1 MKKLKRFFII
11 FIFLCLYIYISAISY
26 VKVVSNDLQ
35 ESIFRLHV
43 IANSDSIED
52 QNLKLKV
59 RDNIIKYM
67 NSLCSN
73 TKSKSEAIQIAKEH
87 SEEFYDIA
95 KRTVEENGYTYDVK
109 LNFGNYNF
117 PTKKYGDIIFP
128 SGNYDALKIELGN
141 ANGQNWWC
149 VMFPPLCF
157 VDISSGIVP
166 DESKDTLKNSLS
178 NDEEYM
184 LINEEKNSNVKLKFK
199 LIEMFQNVKIKTA
212 KK

>member
-1 MKKLKRFFII
+1 MKKIKRFFII

-35 ESIFRLHV
+35 QSIFRLHV

-52 QNLKLKV
+52 QNLKFKV
-59 RDNIIKYM
+59 RDKIIEHM

-87 SEEFYDIA
+87 SDEFYDIA
-95 KRTVEENGYTYDVK
+95 KKTLEENGYSYDVK

-128 SGNYDALKIELGN
+128 SGNYDALKI
-141 ANGQNWWC
+141 
-149 VMFPPLCF
+149 
-157 VDISSGIVP
+157 DSGIVP
-166 DESKDTLKNSLS
+166 DESKDILKDSLS
-178 NDEEYM
+178 NDEEYI
-184 LINEEKNSNVKLKFK
+184 LINEEKSSNIKLKFK